1 MFQKKVV
8 KENKSSFP
16 PTESRLRDEGK
27 EENDVLFAFAAARVY
42 EVVKKIPKGNAMT
55 YREVAKLAGF
65 PKAFRAVGNALNKNP
80 NPKTWGYYKGLSA
93 RRSDGNDGKY
103 SGWFR

>member
-1 MFQKKVV
+1 LFQKKVV

-16 PTESRLRDEGK
+16 PFT
-27 EENDVLFAFAAARVY
+27 AARVY

-103 SGWFR
+103 SGWNRRISWSSRI